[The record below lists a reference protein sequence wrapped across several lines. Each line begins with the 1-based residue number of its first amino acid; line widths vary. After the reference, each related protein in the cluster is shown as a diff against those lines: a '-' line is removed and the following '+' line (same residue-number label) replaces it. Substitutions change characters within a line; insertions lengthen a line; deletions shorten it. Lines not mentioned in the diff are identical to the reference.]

1 MAYVRL
7 IARLDIKGPNLIK
20 GVRFEGVRKIGD
32 PQEFAQR
39 YYAEGIDEIIYID
52 AVASLYGR
60 NSLTDVVRRT
70 AEDVFIPITV
80 GGGLKSVDDASA
92 MLRSGADKVAVNT
105 EATKR
110 PELISEIAK
119 QFGSQ
124 CMVLSIQAKRLPD
137 GGWEV
142 YRDLGREHTGLDAV
156 EWARRGQELG
166 AGEILVTSV
175 DQEGTQQGFDIEL
188 VRAIAD
194 ATTVPVIASGGMG
207 TAAHAISVVSEGGAN
222 AVAIGSVLH
231 YENARLS
238 DIRGAMTNSGIEVR
252 HT

>member
-1 MAYVRL
+1 MPNVRL

-32 PQEFAQR
+32 PQLFAQR
-39 YYAEGIDEIIYID
+39 YYTQGIDEIIYID

-124 CMVLSIQAKRLPD
+124 CMVLSIQAKRRPD

-175 DQEGTQQGFDIEL
+175 DQEGTQKGFDIEL
-188 VRAIAD
+188 VREIEG

-207 TAAHAISVVSEGGAN
+207 TAADAVSVISEGRAH

-231 YENARLS
+231 YETAKLS
-238 DIRGAMTNSGIEVR
+238 DIRGEIMKSGIEVR
-252 HT
+252 HA